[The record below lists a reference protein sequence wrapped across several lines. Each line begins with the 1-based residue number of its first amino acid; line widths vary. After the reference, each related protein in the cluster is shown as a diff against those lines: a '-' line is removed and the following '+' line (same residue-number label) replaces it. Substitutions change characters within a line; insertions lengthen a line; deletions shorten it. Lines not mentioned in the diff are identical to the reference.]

1 MPDARMRTLLNECLP
16 PCCADEQVL
25 SQPEPAIPPPR
36 TFSQPA
42 VLDNLDDLTEVGL
55 GETVKATPSAGAE
68 PAKPALERGISI
80 PQTAEAPSA
89 PGV

>member
-1 MPDARMRTLLNECLP
+1 MRTLLNECLP
-16 PCCADEQVL
+16 PCAEEQTL

-36 TFSQPA
+36 NFSQNA

-55 GETVKATPSAGAE
+55 AETVRATPSAGAE
-68 PAKPALERGISI
+68 PAKPALARGIAI